1 LVDWDGVFKAL
12 SDMGYTGRIGM
23 EGFSDITDNMS
34 TWVWRKL
41 APNGDA
47 FLKEGIAFIKRMLV
61 KYNLK
66 IDITG
71 QPERAILLPN
81 R

>member
-1 LVDWDGVFKAL
+1 
-12 SDMGYTGRIGM
+12 
-23 EGFSDITDNMS
+23 MS